1 MKGVHVKA
9 VEAAFNQKVLVRTMS
24 MVINDA
30 TSNFAKVHVVP
41 MQCFRR
47 RLVRP
52 NEICVVQQGI
62 RFSVAVRGPTRG

>member
-30 TSNFAKVHVVP
+30 ASNFAKVHVVP
-41 MQCFRR
+41 MFPQDAGA
-47 RLVRP
+47 P
-52 NEICVVQQGI
+52 E
-62 RFSVAVRGPTRG
+62 